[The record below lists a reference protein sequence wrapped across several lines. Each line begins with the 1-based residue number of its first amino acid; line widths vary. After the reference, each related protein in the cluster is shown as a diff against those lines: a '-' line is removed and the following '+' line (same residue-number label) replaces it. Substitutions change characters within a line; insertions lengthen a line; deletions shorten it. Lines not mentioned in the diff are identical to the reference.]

1 MYNTSHTHTTH
12 TFRYVDIT
20 ATPKVTFSPASSLSL
35 IGNLKPD
42 IGDVDLGQT
51 NTFMFPRIST
61 SAMSDTYYVDVY
73 LNTNN
78 LYVET
83 WKVYLYFNSTILKAT
98 GDFVNHIS
106 TGTLSA
112 SANVVGQED
121 RVTLSFSTTAQDL
134 RGTYVK
140 VASVGFTALT
150 EGTAYLYPYIENMVQ
165 FDTGTYIA
173 YQVRGFAGNGFVE
186 VGDNRRRRRRRRRD
200 LSTSHSWNPLS
211 SSLPSAMIQH
221 RRYLS
226 TGCTESVYGD
236 ITGPDSEGVCEFN
249 NLDTTL
255 RMQINLDP
263 LYDLSLLS
271 ESQISYLD
279 INFDGAL
286 DLKDVTYMALVDVS
300 LFKFL
305 RDAQAYFQDIDD
317 STASLTISALM
328 LKADGM

>member
-1 MYNTSHTHTTH
+1 MYIYITH

-83 WKVYLYFNSTILKAT
+83 WKVYLNFNSTILKAT

-165 FDTGTYIA
+165 FGTGTYIA

-186 VGDNRRRRRRRRRD
+186 VGDNRRRRRRRRD